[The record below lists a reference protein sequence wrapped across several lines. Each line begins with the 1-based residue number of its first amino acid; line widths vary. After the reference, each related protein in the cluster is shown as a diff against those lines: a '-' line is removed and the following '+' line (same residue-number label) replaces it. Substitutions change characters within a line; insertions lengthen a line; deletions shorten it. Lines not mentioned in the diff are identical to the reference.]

1 MRMDILIVSY
11 LKDLPYLELNLRSIE
26 KFCSGFGAVN
36 LLVPKEEYEAFR
48 PLRVRHT
55 FPMVVH
61 TYDRNV
67 PPPYWHLKHQAEKCH
82 ADRWCPSADFVL
94 HTDSDCMFR
103 EPVTP
108 EDYLVNE
115 KPVMLYEAYSRLP
128 KDVPW
133 KSVTEAALR
142 QPVEFEFMRRHPQ
155 VNPVGVYPRLR
166 AHIEKVQNQDFDK
179 FVMSRK
185 PGFPWG
191 FTEHNIIGAF
201 VYYDPEFHEKYHWH
215 DAAQGTPH
223 EKLIQFW
230 SGSGIHTPQDIS
242 HGGRYTPAKFAEQI
256 LQ

>member
-26 KFCSGFGAVN
+26 KFCSGFGATIV
-36 LLVPKEEYEAFR
+36 LVPQEEARELSG
-48 PLRVRHT
+48 PLSSFKVEVRH
-55 FPMVVH
+55 
-61 TYDRNV
+61 YKRNS
-67 PPPYWHLKHQAEKCH
+67 PPSHWHLKHQAEKCH
-82 ADRWCPSADFVL
+82 ADRWCPSADLVL

-128 KDVPW
+128 KEVPW

-166 AHIEKVQNQDFDK
+166 VHIEKVQNQGFDQ
-179 FVMSRK
+179 FVMSRN

-201 VYYDPEFHEKYHWH
+201 AYYDPDFHEKYHWH
-215 DAAQGTPH
+215 DAAQGVPH

-230 SGSGIHTPQDIS
+230 SGSGIHTPQNIS
-242 HGGRYTPAKFAEQI
+242 HGGRYTPARFAEQI
-256 LQ
+256 LV